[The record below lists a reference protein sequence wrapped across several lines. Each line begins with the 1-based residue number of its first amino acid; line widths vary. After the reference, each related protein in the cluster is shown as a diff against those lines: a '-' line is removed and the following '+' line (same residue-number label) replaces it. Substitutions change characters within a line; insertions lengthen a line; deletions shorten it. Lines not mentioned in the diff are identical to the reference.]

1 MNKFFSS
8 LKERIKQSGFV
19 RKVAAVS
26 TALSAAGAGVVTSF
40 AADVDT
46 SSDVS
51 SITTGVKSV
60 FSTVSGTFSFTNII
74 AMIGIAIGAAALLVL
89 GWFGLRKVISMIKG
103 ALRGKLR
110 V

>member
-19 RKVAAVS
+19 RMVAAVL

-40 AADVDT
+40 AAEGDV
-46 SSDVS
+46 SDVS

>member
-40 AADVDT
+40 AAEGDV
-46 SSDVS
+46 SDVS

-60 FSTVSGTFSFTNII
+60 FSTVSGTFSFANII

>member
-40 AADVDT
+40 AAEGDV
-46 SSDVS
+46 SDVS

-89 GWFGLRKVISMIKG
+89 GWFGLRKVLSMIKG

>member
-8 LKERIKQSGFV
+8 LKDRIKQSGFV

-40 AADVDT
+40 AAEGDV
-46 SSDVS
+46 SDVS

>member
-40 AADVDT
+40 AAEGDG
-46 SSDVS
+46 SDVS

-60 FSTVSGTFSFTNII
+60 FTTVSGTFSFTNII
-74 AMIGIAIGAAALLVL
+74 AMVGIAIGAAALLVL
-89 GWFGLRKVISMIKG
+89 GWFGLRKVISIIKG
-103 ALRGKLR
+103 AIRG
-110 V
+110 

>member
-1 MNKFFSS
+1 MKKFFSS
-8 LKERIKQSGFV
+8 LKDRIKQSGFV

-26 TALSAAGAGVVTSF
+26 TALTVAVAGVVTSF
-40 AADVDT
+40 AAEGDV
-46 SSDVS
+46 SDVS

-60 FSTVSGTFSFTNII
+60 FSTVSGTFSFANII

>member
-8 LKERIKQSGFV
+8 LKKRIKQSGFV

-26 TALSAAGAGVVTSF
+26 TALSAAVAGVVTSF
-40 AADVDT
+40 AAEGDV
-46 SSDVS
+46 SDVS

-60 FSTVSGTFSFTNII
+60 FSTVSGTFSFANII

>member
-40 AADVDT
+40 AAEVDT
-46 SSDVS
+46 SDVS

>member
-40 AADVDT
+40 AAEGDV
-46 SSDVS
+46 SDVS

-60 FSTVSGTFSFTNII
+60 FTTVSGTFSFTNII

>member
-1 MNKFFSS
+1 MKKFFSS
-8 LKERIKQSGFV
+8 LKDRIKQSGFV

-26 TALSAAGAGVVTSF
+26 TALTFAVAGVVTSF
-40 AADVDT
+40 AAEGDV
-46 SSDVS
+46 SDVS

-60 FSTVSGTFSFTNII
+60 FSTVSGTFSFANII

>member
-8 LKERIKQSGFV
+8 LKERIKQSGLV

-40 AADVDT
+40 AADPAPAD
-46 SSDVS
+46 SSSVVS
-51 SITTGVKSV
+51 GVKTV
-60 FSTVSGTFSFTNII
+60 FDTVSGTFSFANII
-74 AMIGIAIGAAALLVL
+74 SMIGIAIAAAALLVL
-89 GWFGLRKVISMIKG
+89 GWFGLRKVISMIKS

>member
-40 AADVDT
+40 AAEGDV
-46 SSDVS
+46 SDVS

-60 FSTVSGTFSFTNII
+60 FSAVSGTFSFTNII
-74 AMIGIAIGAAALLVL
+74 AMIGIAIGAAALLVF

>member
-40 AADVDT
+40 AAEGDV
-46 SSDVS
+46 SDVS

-89 GWFGLRKVISMIKG
+89 GWFGLRKVISMIKS

>member
-40 AADVDT
+40 AAEGDT
-46 SSDVS
+46 SDVS

-74 AMIGIAIGAAALLVL
+74 AMIGIAIGAAAFLVL

>member
-8 LKERIKQSGFV
+8 LKKRIKQSGFV

-26 TALSAAGAGVVTSF
+26 TALSAAVSGVVTSF
-40 AADVDT
+40 AAEGDV
-46 SSDVS
+46 SDVS

-60 FSTVSGTFSFTNII
+60 FSTVSGTFSFANII

>member
-40 AADVDT
+40 AAEGDV
-46 SSDVS
+46 SDVS

-74 AMIGIAIGAAALLVL
+74 SMIGIAIGAAALLVL

>member
-40 AADVDT
+40 ATEGDV
-46 SSDVS
+46 SDVS

-60 FSTVSGTFSFTNII
+60 FTTVSGTFSFTNII

>member
-40 AADVDT
+40 AAEGGT
-46 SSDVS
+46 SDVS

>member
-40 AADVDT
+40 AAEGDA
-46 SSDVS
+46 SDVS

-60 FSTVSGTFSFTNII
+60 FTTVSGTFSFTNII
-74 AMIGIAIGAAALLVL
+74 AMIGIAIGASALLVL

>member
-40 AADVDT
+40 AAEGDI
-46 SSDVS
+46 SDVS

-60 FSTVSGTFSFTNII
+60 FTTVSGTFSFTNII

>member
-40 AADVDT
+40 AAEGDV
-46 SSDVS
+46 SDVS

>member
-40 AADVDT
+40 AAEGDP
-46 SSDVS
+46 SDVS

-60 FSTVSGTFSFTNII
+60 FTTVSGTFSFTNII

-89 GWFGLRKVISMIKG
+89 GWFGLRKVISMIKS